1 MSTQPHPTPV
11 NFQVVPA
18 GPLPLIKTLL
28 NELEVGA
35 TIDALV
41 PNDTSEFPF
50 GGLAEILIAS
60 RLQDKPLPIYE
71 ISDWAH
77 ETVVPVLFG
86 IPADKLNDDRLGAML
101 DAVRPHRN
109 AIWARVL
116 GRAVTRFGIDLS
128 TLHAD
133 PTKIAF
139 EGSYEGWDAVPPD
152 VPRITY
158 GKPKDGQVDRKLVTL
173 SQWVSDDGGVPVWM
187 GLADGNAADDP
198 LYLQDLREL
207 RQVLPLNDILV
218 IAGDC
223 KLPSREMVLQC
234 FRWGYQLVATEPWR
248 KTRRERLAKLL
259 RRGATWERLEYIAE
273 SDRKKPDSERGHYD
287 VIEDVEKLKDA
298 ETGAVYSLRRLFVR
312 SSRKADQARVKREQ
326 QLATLKAEL
335 ERLQGLVNKY
345 HYTTVAAVKDRAGQI
360 LGKNSA
366 GRFIHDQVI
375 RTRAKIAPIRLT
387 WSVPRK
393 PLQAA
398 AQWDGVYSI
407 VTTLPAATHSATTV
421 LAIYK
426 DQHQVEGRFRDLNQL
441 PIRVRPLWLKRPDRI
456 ETLVFLIMIAVLL
469 YALLERQV
477 RRHIAATGRK
487 IEGLMP
493 EKRDTLTPS
502 GQRLLRAFA
511 TMCLVRLDDGLHV
524 RFQLSELSAVHRQ
537 ILKALG
543 LADLSTLL
551 IDCPKQMQAAE
562 LLAQA

>member
-1 MSTQPHPTPV
+1 M
-11 NFQVVPA
+11 
-18 GPLPLIKTLL
+18 

-41 PNDTSEFPF
+41 PNGTGEFPF
-50 GGLAEILIAS
+50 GGLAEVLIAS

-77 ETVVPVLFG
+77 KTVVPLLFG

-116 GRAVTRFGIDLS
+116 GRAVTRFGLDLS

-139 EGSYEGWDAVPPD
+139 EGSYEGWDDLPPD
-152 VPRITY
+152 VPCITY

-173 SQWVSDDGGVPVWM
+173 SQWVSADGGVPVWM

-198 LYLQDLREL
+198 LYVRDLREL
-207 RQVLPLNDILV
+207 REALPLNDILV

-223 KLPSREMVLQC
+223 KLPSHEMVLQC
-234 FRWGYQLVATEPWR
+234 FRWNYQLVATEPWR

-287 VIEDVEKLKDA
+287 VIADVEKLKDA
-298 ETGAVYSLRRLFVR
+298 QTGAVYTLRRLFVR
-312 SSRKADQARVKREQ
+312 SSRKADQARAKRDQ
-326 QLATLKAEL
+326 QLAKLKAEL

-345 HYTTVAAVKDRAGQI
+345 HYTTVEAVKDRAGQI
-360 LGKNSA
+360 IGKNPA
-366 GRFIHDQVI
+366 GRFIQIQVT

-393 PLQAA
+393 PMQAA

-407 VTTLPAATHSATTV
+407 LTNLPAATHSANEV
-421 LAIYK
+421 LTIYK
-426 DQHQVEGRFRDLNQL
+426 GQHHVEGRFRNMNQL

-456 ETLVFLIMIAVLL
+456 ETLIFLVMLAVLI
-469 YALLERQV
+469 YALVERQV
-477 RRHIAATGRK
+477 HRHIAETGQK

-493 EKRDTLTPS
+493 EKRDTFTPS
-502 GQRLLRAFA
+502 GLRLLGAFA
-511 TMCLVRLDDGLHV
+511 AVCLVRWDDGQSV

-551 IDCPKQMQAAE
+551 IDRPKQMQAAE